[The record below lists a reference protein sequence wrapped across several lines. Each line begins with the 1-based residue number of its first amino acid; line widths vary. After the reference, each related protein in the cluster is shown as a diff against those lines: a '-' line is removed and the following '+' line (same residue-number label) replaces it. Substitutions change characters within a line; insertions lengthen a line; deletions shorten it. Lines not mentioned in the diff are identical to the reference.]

1 MTAKAAA
8 VQGLTGQGR
17 MLKGGGK
24 ERELPRDGR
33 GLRLK
38 KGKKLQRTR
47 GNKRQALVTGSTES
61 LGPRAGILAATEG

>member
-38 KGKKLQRTR
+38 KGKSYKEPEEINGRPWLQE
-47 GNKRQALVTGSTES
+47 VPS
-61 LGPRAGILAATEG
+61 L